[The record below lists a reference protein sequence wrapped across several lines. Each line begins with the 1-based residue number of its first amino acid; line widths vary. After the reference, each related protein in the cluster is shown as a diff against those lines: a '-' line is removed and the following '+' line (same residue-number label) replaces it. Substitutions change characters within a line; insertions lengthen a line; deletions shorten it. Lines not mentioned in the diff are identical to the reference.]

1 VGRVDRHIT
10 LPDLITMRRAIGMDP
25 HLPSEQTLW
34 LLDEAE
40 RLLRQRQ
47 ELQAVVAR
55 LEEPWRDVRAT
66 MNQIAALLRTE
77 G

>member
-1 VGRVDRHIT
+1 VDRHIT

-34 LLDEAE
+34 LLDETE

-47 ELQAVVAR
+47 ELQQVVAR

-66 MNQIAALLRTE
+66 MNQIAALLRP
-77 G
+77 GD